1 MKFQSKSEAETESI
15 GRRLGKKLKRGD
27 VVCLY
32 GGLGSGKTTMAR
44 GIASALGISERDVT
58 SASFTVIAEHDAD
71 IPFYHIDL
79 YRISPHNVSELG
91 LHEYLESDGICVIEW
106 AGRAEGEL
114 PERIIRVSLRYT
126 GEDCREID
134 ITGIEL

>member
-1 MKFQSKSEAETESI
+1 M
-15 GRRLGKKLKRGD
+15 
-27 VVCLY
+27 
-32 GGLGSGKTTMAR
+32 
-44 GIASALGISERDVT
+44 
-58 SASFTVIAEHDAD
+58 AEHEAD

-106 AGRAEGEL
+106 AERAEGEI
-114 PERIIRVSLRYT
+114 PEGSIRVRLRYT
-126 GEDCREID
+126 RENRREIE

>member
-1 MKFQSKSEAETESI
+1 MKFQSKSEAETRSA
-15 GRRLGKKLKRGD
+15 GRKLGKKLKRGD

-32 GGLGSGKTTMAR
+32 GELGSGKTTMAK
-44 GIASALGISERDVT
+44 GIASAVGISERDVT
-58 SASFTVIAEHDAD
+58 SASFIVIAEHDAD

-91 LHEYLESDGICVIEW
+91 LREYLGSDGICVIEW
-106 AGRAEGEL
+106 AERAGEEI
-114 PERIIRVSLRYT
+114 PEKSIRVRLRYT
-126 GEDCREID
+126 GEDSREIE